1 MTKGENTEYFY
12 LQYKFAIKDNISE
25 KDKLRL
31 DELQKKYIEEN
42 RKRAYWNKYA
52 EDKRKAEEIY
62 KQITKDIK
70 FVSKF
75 VKKAQSRQTGEKT
88 VFYDIDIEKFPE
100 IRTWGEFIKL
110 ADKYNYLRGRS
121 LNLSMY
127 ASIKQSM
134 FLDDS
139 VRFYIIPALKY
150 AYENYVKDNFYGKEV
165 EFEEYPGYFTK
176 VKAFQIDWFDEVYVS
191 NEKFKTSFQKKIEE
205 IEEKY
210 KIKNDWKYPNE
221 YEPESWEI
229 AWIDYV
235 ERYDIHDYLF
245 NCQEMINHPENYSG
259 IKNIDEYIEEAEKIT
274 HRKFRK

>member
-1 MTKGENTEYFY
+1 MTNGEHAEYFY
-12 LQYKFAIKDNISE
+12 LQYKFGNKNELSE

-31 DELQKKYIEEN
+31 DELQKKYIEEY

-62 KQITKDIK
+62 KQITKDVK

-100 IRTWGEFIKL
+100 IRTWGEYIKL
-110 ADKYNYLRGRS
+110 SDKYNYLRGRS

-127 ASIKQSM
+127 ASIKCSM
-134 FLDDS
+134 FLDSS
-139 VRFYIIPALKY
+139 VRLYIIPALKY
-150 AYENYVKDNFYGKEV
+150 AYDNYLKENFYGKEV
-165 EFEEYPGYFTK
+165 EFEEYPGVFI
-176 VKAFQIDWFDEVYVS
+176 KAKAYQIDWFDEVYVS

-210 KIKNDWKYPNE
+210 KIKANWEYPKE
-221 YEPESWEI
+221 YEPESWER

-245 NCQEMINHPENYSG
+245 NCQEMINHPENYTG
-259 IKNIDEYIEEAEKIT
+259 IENIDEYIREAEKIT